1 MDENGVLSLVP
12 SSSTSA
18 GLANTLWC
26 VTVSSENQGQAP
38 KFDFMNKGTGRM
50 LDITMAEIL
59 KSQSQVDLTPTTGGE
74 IAGWAFSRTITKLE
88 DKRPLFSYF
97 TTVSLLPMAL
107 KFKNGLL
114 SMFKIILLQHL
125 HCKLLDRFI

>member
-1 MDENGVLSLVP
+1 MLLFLPRIRVK
-12 SSSTSA
+12 
-18 GLANTLWC
+18 
-26 VTVSSENQGQAP
+26 AP

-59 KSQSQVDLTPTTGGE
+59 KSESQVDLTPTTGGE

-97 TTVSLLPMAL
+97 TTDSVVG
-107 KFKNGLL
+107 FTTTNGVKSRNGQLR
-114 SMFKIILLQHL
+114 MFKIILLQHL